1 MAGYK
6 LSRTEVKSMNPNIS
20 VLIVDDI
27 PDHIA
32 YAGKILKSDGYKVFA
47 VTSGIG
53 ALEFLEEKLPDIIML
68 DIKME
73 DMDGLE
79 VCRKIKSCNNT
90 KDIPI
95 IFMTSENDPNVI
107 KKGFA
112 LGCCDYIVKPFTK
125 EEYLARVKAHIK
137 ISRQSK
143 ELAAAYNELEHFCSA
158 VSHDLKS
165 PLNVMAMLIDELESD
180 IEDNSVE
187 EALKTAVKIRRK
199 SLKLT
204 EMINRLLEFSKM
216 CNIIPET
223 EPLDLQRIFT
233 DIFQELKSLEPDR
246 NVIFQCDE
254 IPEII
259 GDEVLIEM
267 MIKNIMTNAFKFTS
281 FKDRAVITVK
291 FESDRLYNIISI
303 RDNGIGF
310 DMSYETKLF
319 KVFQRIHTSEKFEG
333 NGVGLALCKRIIE
346 RHGGKIEAYG
356 EVNKGAEFK
365 LYFPK

>member
-1 MAGYK
+1 
-6 LSRTEVKSMNPNIS
+6 MNPNAS

-53 ALEFLEEKLPDIIML
+53 ALEFLEERLPDIIML
-68 DIKME
+68 DIKMD

-79 VCRKIKSCNNT
+79 VCQKIKSCDAT
-90 KDIPI
+90 KDIPV
-95 IFMTSENDPNVI
+95 IFITSENNPNVI

-125 EEYLARVKAHIK
+125 EEYLARIKAHIK
-137 ISRQSK
+137 ISRQGK
-143 ELAAAYNELEHFCSA
+143 ELAAAYSELEHFCSA

-165 PLNVMAMLIDELESD
+165 PLNVMSMLIDELESD
-180 IEDNSVE
+180 IEDDSIE
-187 EALKTAVKIRRK
+187 EALETAAKLRRK
-199 SLKLT
+199 SLRLT

-223 EPLDLQRIFT
+223 EPLDMQRIFT
-233 DIFQELKSLEPDR
+233 DVFQELKSLEPDR
-246 NVIFQCDE
+246 NIIFQCDE
-254 IPEII
+254 IPEIT

-267 MIKNIMTNAFKFTS
+267 LIKNLMTNAFKFTS
-281 FKDRAVITVK
+281 CKDHSIITVK
-291 FESDRLYNIISI
+291 YESEGLYNIISI
-303 RDNGIGF
+303 KDNGIGF
-310 DMSYETKLF
+310 DMSYKNKLF
-319 KVFQRIHTSEKFEG
+319 KVFQRIHTSEEFEG

-346 RHGGKIEAYG
+346 RHGGKIEAFG

-365 LYFPK
+365 LYFSK

>member
-1 MAGYK
+1 
-6 LSRTEVKSMNPNIS
+6 MNPNAS

-32 YAGKILKSDGYKVFA
+32 YAGKILKDDGYKVFA
-47 VTSGIG
+47 VTSGIE
-53 ALEFLEEKLPDIIML
+53 ALEFLKERSPDIIML

-79 VCRKIKSCNNT
+79 VCRKIKSCDAT
-90 KDIPI
+90 KNIPV
-95 IFMTSENDPNVI
+95 IFITSENDPKVI

-125 EEYLARVKAHIK
+125 EEYLARIKAHIK

-143 ELAAAYNELEHFCSA
+143 ELISAYNELENFCSA

-165 PLNVMAMLIDELESD
+165 PLNVILMLIDELESD
-180 IEDNSVE
+180 INDNSID
-187 EALKTAVKIRRK
+187 EALETAGKIRRK
-199 SLKLT
+199 SLKVT
-204 EMINRLLEFSKM
+204 EMISRLLEFSKM

-223 EPLDLQRIFT
+223 EPLDMKRIFT
-233 DIFQELKSLEPDR
+233 DVFQELKSFEPDR
-246 NVIFQCDE
+246 NIIFQCDD
-254 IPEII
+254 IPEIT

-267 MIKNIMTNAFKFTS
+267 LIKNIMTNAFKFTS
-281 FKDRAVITVK
+281 CKEQAAITIK
-291 FESDRLYNIISI
+291 YKSDELYNIILVK
-303 RDNGIGF
+303 DNGIGF
-310 DMSYETKLF
+310 DMSYKSKLF
-319 KVFQRIHTSEKFEG
+319 KVFQRIHPSEKIEG

-346 RHGGKIEAYG
+346 RHGGKIEAFG
-356 EVNKGAEFK
+356 EINNGAEFK